1 MSDKIRPQ
9 HLARKAILYIR
20 QSSAY
25 QVAHNLESQR
35 LQYAMQ
41 DRLHQLGWREIDVVD
56 EDLGRSAAGLV
67 TRAGFE
73 RMVAE
78 VCLGE
83 VGAVAARE
91 VSRFARNSREWQ
103 QLVEVCRVVDTV
115 LIDLETV
122 YSPRHSNDR
131 LLLGLKGSLNEYELD
146 LLRQRSVE
154 ARRAKARRGE
164 LLVAAAV
171 GYLKTDALHVE
182 KDPDRRVQE
191 AIALV
196 FRKFVEL
203 GTVRQTLWWFLEHG
217 LQLPVRPASSEL
229 VWRRPSYGM
238 LYRILRNP
246 MYGGAYAYGKTE
258 QTIEYAHGEPRT
270 SRRRRPRDRWL
281 ALIPHA
287 HEGYVSWDE
296 FERIQQAMAEN
307 LRGWGH
313 TGAVSNGPALL
324 AGLLRC
330 RRCGRKLT
338 VWYTGNAHN
347 VLRYACHRGALDNG
361 EPRCISFGG
370 LLVDAAMAKEVLRVV
385 QPAAVDAAVVASQGA
400 ARQQDEVLAAWKR
413 DLEAA
418 RYAAQR
424 AQKQYDATDPENR
437 LVADELERR
446 WNQTLQRVHEIQG
459 RIDEHVQGQ
468 HQIPAPSREEFEH
481 LAADLEA
488 VWNGPHADV
497 RLKKRLVRTL
507 IEEVVVDVDGEAGEI
522 ILVIHWKGG
531 VHTELRLPR
540 RRRGQNSS
548 QASPEIVEAVR
559 MLARICS
566 DDLVA
571 STLNR
576 NGLLTGRGNRWTRER
591 VTALR
596 TYHEIPCYNRDQ
608 RASEGWMNLTKAADV
623 LGISPRTLRLAV
635 ERGEIEADHPLADGP
650 WVFTRSV
657 LETPAAATLVARVRR
672 HTHEVT
678 IPTSQQGTLGFS
690 PVSTTERGGAV

>member
-1 MSDKIRPQ
+1 MSDKITSH

-25 QVAHNLESQR
+25 QVIHNLESQR

-41 DRLHQLGWREIDVVD
+41 DRLHHLGWREIDVVD

-73 RMVAE
+73 RMVAA

-122 YSPRHSNDR
+122 YNPRHSNDR

-154 ARRAKARRGE
+154 ARRAKAQRGE

-171 GYLKTDALHVE
+171 GYVKTDAPHFE

-191 AIALV
+191 AVALV
-196 FRKFVEL
+196 FGKFVEL

-217 LQLPVRPASSEL
+217 VQLPAQTPQGDTR
-229 VWRRPSYGM
+229 WKRPSYAM
-238 LYRILRNP
+238 LYRMLRNP

-258 QTIEYAHGEPRT
+258 GTLHYDQGEPRA
-270 SRRRRPRDRWL
+270 SRRRKPREHWL
-281 ALIPHA
+281 ALIPQA
-287 HEGYVSWDE
+287 HEGYVSWEE
-296 FERIQQAMAEN
+296 FERIQRAMTEN
-307 LRGWGH
+307 LRGAGYA
-313 TGAVSNGPALL
+313 GAATQGPALL
-324 AGLLRC
+324 TGLLRC

-338 VWYTGNAHN
+338 VWYTGHAHN
-347 VLRYACHRGALDNG
+347 ILRYACHRGALDNG

-370 LLVDAAMAKEVLRVV
+370 VVVDAAMTKEVLRVV
-385 QPAAVDAAVVASQGA
+385 QPAAVDAAVMASEEA
-400 ARQQDEVLAAWKR
+400 SRQQDDVLKAWTR
-413 DLEAA
+413 ELEAA

-446 WNQTLQRVHEIQG
+446 WNQALQRVHEIEG
-459 RIDEHVQGQ
+459 RIDQHLLGQRHVAT
-468 HQIPAPSREEFEH
+468 PTREEFAG

-488 VWNGPHADV
+488 VWHGPHTDIRV
-497 RLKKRLVRTL
+497 KKRLVRTL
-507 IEEVVVDVDGEAGEI
+507 IHEVVVDVDAAAGEV
-522 ILVIHWKGG
+522 LLLIHWTGG
-531 VHTELRLPR
+531 VHTELRVPR
-540 RRRGQNSS
+540 RRRGQNSA
-548 QASPEIVEAVR
+548 QTPKDVIEAVR

-566 DDLVA
+566 DDLLA

-576 NGLLTGRGNRWTRER
+576 NGLLTGRRNRWTRER

-596 TYHEIPCYNRDQ
+596 THHDIPCYDRD
-608 RASEGWMNLTKAADV
+608 RRESEGWMNLTEAALG
-623 LGISPRTLRLAV
+623 LGISARTLRLAV
-635 ERGEIEADHPLADGP
+635 ERGEIEARHPLPDGP
-650 WVFTRSV
+650 WVFNRHV
-657 LETPAAATLVARVRR
+657 LTTEAAATLVARVRHR
-672 HTHEVT
+672 TQGVA
-678 IPTSQQGTLGFS
+678 IPNSQQGTLAFS
-690 PVSTTERGGAV
+690 RVSAT